1 MATIAETISPM
12 FSTSKRY
19 VLDIDMIRSESN
31 PVQELLIKAEGVR
44 LENEIMARY
53 MLYDEYDTLY
63 TKIPGE
69 YSSETEDAL
78 GTVLFRSSEDI
89 TPFTPINISISEFI
103 AYDIN
108 KIFGYNLSEYM
119 NLTKADQIVLINEA
133 AKIQE
138 ILQKETE
145 QNESALKNAM
155 NSKIQ

>member
-69 YSSETEDAL
+69 YSSETEDAI
-78 GTVLFRSSEDI
+78 GTVLYRSSEDI
-89 TPFTPINISISEFI
+89 TPFTPISNSISEFI

-119 NLTKADQIVLINEA
+119 SLTKADQIVLLNEA

-145 QNESALKNAM
+145 QNENALKSAI